1 MYNLHKDSIFFLK
14 LLNLQSN
21 SYDIMEQRP
30 NNKENRT
37 PKQPSP
43 RRDRLRLPFDNSK
56 EDPISWIYARRI
68 GLLITVVALFA
79 WFIISIS
86 AKVGDEVE
94 RIPDTIYIDMSEVE
108 LAENE
113 TTPKSQ
119 ENQPSDY
126 DWRSVRNLSSNEN
139 ASDENL
145 EDEKGTDVAALN
157 AAAAAIEKER
167 LANRAA
173 YEQGLREANAILE
186 QKQPAEKKG
195 EERKDVKRKGRV
207 TVEFSFTNPKRYSR
221 HLVKPAYRCE
231 GGGEVVVSVVVNP
244 RGEVVSAVV
253 MRGGDDC
260 MRQTAIES
268 ARNSTFDINSAA
280 PAKQQGT
287 ITYMFIPQ

>member
-30 NNKENRT
+30 NNKENCT

-108 LAENE
+108 VAENE
-113 TTPKSQ
+113 TTPKPQ

-126 DWRSVRNLSSNEN
+126 DWRSVRNLSSNEGVSN
-139 ASDENL
+139 EAL
-145 EDEKGTDVAALN
+145 EDEKGTDVEALN
-157 AAAAAIEKER
+157 AAAKAIEAER
-167 LANRAA
+167 IANQKA
-173 YEQGLREANAILE
+173 YEKGLKDATTPIYDKKADKGANL
-186 QKQPAEKKG
+186 Q
-195 EERKDVKRKGRV
+195 KDVKVKGRV
-207 TVEFSFTNPKRYSR
+207 TVGFSFNNPIRYSR
-221 HLVKPAYRCE
+221 YLVKPAYRCE
-231 GGGEVVVSVVVNP
+231 GGGEVVVSVVLNQ
-244 RGEVVSAVV
+244 RGEVISAQVVS
-253 MRGGDDC
+253 GGDEC
-260 MRQTAIES
+260 MRQTAVEA
-268 ARNSTFDINSAA
+268 ARNSRFDINNNA
-280 PAKQQGT
+280 PTKQRGT
-287 ITYMFIPQ
+287 ITYTFIPQ